1 MKTKYLIATLAI
13 ISAGALAASV
23 ITGCRKPNEDITWSV
38 NTDIYKSP
46 VLVRF
51 VNANSSSTTQPDN
64 FTVTI
69 SGKDADKVIMGSGG
83 TDFKADRGLLP
94 LALTPEANP
103 TPENPIIFNVY
114 AKIPGFAPVSQTFTV
129 TNDTIPVDHVIM
141 ALEYAHPA
149 DGTAVLQK
157 STPLTAGVA
166 GATTL
171 TTSPTGSM
179 TESATITIPDGTQML
194 DANHTLINASTLKSN
209 IVHFGTATQSSMLAF
224 PGGFNP
230 VDVERNGQSYKD
242 VTFKTGGFLSI
253 KMSAGNSDV
262 RFFSKPITVN
272 AQLNNELINPVTDQP
287 VQVGDT
293 IPIWS
298 MNEETG
304 QWKYETTATAALD
317 KDGKIN
323 IQFQA
328 THLSCW
334 NIDWWFYSPCRNSLR
349 VNVHI
354 TTPGF
359 RPQYELVLVDANGQ
373 YLGGLY
379 TDATWATVVTLYDG
393 LSTVIPVVP
402 NIGRAKIVVYTRRGD
417 PTSKI
422 AETAFFNPCT
432 KGTVDITI
440 NPAGPPDQVNINLFV
455 QAKCINRKVAA
466 NIGAWMYLYKLNAG
480 WWDWKI
486 IYVNR
491 GQATFQL
498 ENGATYFVAT
508 YYNGTYFATT
518 GTFNKNNITFPAQN
532 GLTGTATFNGAT
544 NTITAYLTFAINCR

>member
-1 MKTKYLIATLAI
+1 MKTKYFVAALVIAC
-13 ISAGALAASV
+13 AGILAASV

-38 NTDIYKSP
+38 DTDVFKSP
-46 VLVRF
+46 ILVRF
-51 VNANSSSTTQPDN
+51 VNANNASATQPDN

-69 SGKDADKVIMGSGG
+69 TGKDADKVIMGSGG
-83 TDFKADRGLLP
+83 TDFKTANGLLP
-94 LALTPEANP
+94 LALSPSANP
-103 TPENPIIFNVY
+103 TPDNPVIFNVY

-129 TNDTIPVDHVIM
+129 TSDTIPVDHVIM

-157 STPLTAGVA
+157 STSLTAGVS

-171 TTSPTGSM
+171 TTSPEGSM
-179 TESATITIPDGTQML
+179 TESATITIPEGTQML
-194 DANHTLINASTLKSN
+194 DGNHTLINASSLKSD

-230 VDVERNGQSYKD
+230 VNVERNGQNYKD

-262 RFFSKPITVN
+262 KFFSKPITVQ
-272 AQLNNELINPVTDQP
+272 AQLNNELINPETDQP

-304 QWKYETTATAALD
+304 QWKYEATATAALD
-317 KDGKIN
+317 GAGKMS

-334 NIDWWFYSPCRNSLR
+334 NIDWWFYSSCRNALR

-354 TTPGF
+354 TQPGF

-379 TDATWATVVTLYDG
+379 TDATWGTVATLYDG
-393 LSTVIPVVP
+393 MSTVIPVVP

-422 AETAFFNPCT
+422 AETEFFNPCS
-432 KGTVDITI
+432 KRTVDVTI
-440 NPAGPPDQVNINLFV
+440 NVPGQPERVNVNLFI
-455 QAKCINRKVAA
+455 QAKCTNKKIVA
-466 NIGAWMYLYKLNAG
+466 NVGTWVYLYKLNAY
-480 WWDWKI
+480 WWNWQV
-486 IYVNR
+486 IYISR

-498 ENGATYFVAT
+498 ENGATYFVTT
-508 YYNGTYFATT
+508 YYNGGYFATT
-518 GTFNKNNITFPAQN
+518 GIFNKNNITFPQQN
-532 GLTGTATFNGAT
+532 GLTGTATYNAGT
-544 NTITAYLTFAINCR
+544 NTINAYLTFLINCR